1 MSDERYS
8 ISRDKKNPSKIKIS
22 KVKLNTHED
31 CTSENDDV
39 YQSFYKNNDSLK
51 LTLKKVP
58 KRKKEGKKSAFDKS
72 IVHRTFFI
80 RGNQRDPIKVL
91 QKYKER
97 IFLLLNRK
105 LKISPTKFYITLQ
118 VKFYKYVAD
127 EKITYVHFF
136 NGSTQTL
143 LHTSNLERAYDES
156 VRKIY
161 ENVDSHIKQG
171 SNFIIQSVEKL
182 NVCTYRYC
190 PIKAS
195 SYIPTPKWIQSKGAI
210 INVKNYD
217 SRCFEYA
224 ILTAFRLAEDE
235 NSKNLDRVFPYKP
248 YLGKLKCV
256 TPDMRIQ
263 DIPKF
268 ERANNTPV
276 SVYTVKKNEKT
287 IYPLYIT
294 KMRHKPPIQLLL
306 IEGNGKNHYTYI
318 KNLNRLLNNRKYGT
332 KVFCPYCC
340 YGYWIQKNGKR
351 NLAEHIEMC
360 SDYGPQRT
368 KLLDEEDK
376 FIQFNEHEKRLKS
389 PFTLFADFETLNV
402 KLNSVKPD
410 EQSYTENKTIH
421 QVSGFAFYTS
431 SVFHPPNLV
440 SYRGEDAGEVFLKKI
455 IEEVERIEI
464 LLNKIE
470 PIIISPEQ
478 ENEFQSATLCHICEK
493 GFQVG
498 EEGDYKVRDHCHFT
512 GFYRGAAH
520 NSCNLKLRVVK
531 KIPIFFHN
539 LVGYDSH
546 IIFQNL
552 TKMDEKIEPKVI
564 AKGMEKFITFSL
576 KNLQFKDSLQF
587 LNSSLDTLV
596 ANLRLKQKSG
606 KTLQELFPN
615 LFNYFQS
622 EWSHLSL
629 EDFELLS
636 RKGVYPYQFMD
647 SHEKFQMRELPSR
660 SCFYNDI
667 TKKDISDE
675 DYEFVQTLW
684 DRFGME
690 TMGSLHDLYMICD
703 TLLLSDIFDNFR
715 NFSLKHYGLDPAHF
729 TTAPGLSWSAS
740 LLLTKQVLEIPTD
753 PNMHIFFDRGM
764 RGGISLVA
772 NPFAQANNEF
782 MDNFNSS
789 LPRSEIKFY
798 DANNQYG
805 WAMEHFLPTHG
816 FEWVEVET
824 MSLEGWREFILNQSK
839 DQEIGYF
846 FEVDLHYPVNL
857 HDDHDNFP
865 LAPEHLDIKEEML
878 SQYQKDLGKELEVK
892 VGGKKL
898 CLTLSNKYNYI
909 THYRN
914 LKMYLERGL
923 KLLKVHRVL
932 KFVQSPWLKP
942 YIDLNTSLRKSANNK
957 FEEGFAKLMNN
968 SFFGKT
974 CEDVRKYR
982 DVKIVLD
989 KKKAEK
995 LISRPSL
1002 EQCKIYEENLVALQL
1017 KRKNVTLNKPRYIGM
1032 SVLEISKLIMY
1043 DFHYDFIMKNYPGSK
1058 LLFSDT
1064 DSFCYWIPSEA
1075 NIDETIIG
1083 KSDWFDFSNF
1093 PQDHPNFDTINKLI
1107 PGKFKDE
1114 MGGTVII
1121 EFCGLRSKMY
1131 SIKLLN
1137 GWEKKAGKGIL
1148 TEVKKNQ
1155 ITHEDYKTAL
1165 FRRKQMVHVGTKIL
1179 NQNHNLYT
1187 AEVKKISLSPFN
1199 DKKFILWDGEEYT
1212 TYSFAHYK
1220 TKDVPMEN

>member
-1 MSDERYS
+1 
-8 ISRDKKNPSKIKIS
+8 
-22 KVKLNTHED
+22 
-31 CTSENDDV
+31 
-39 YQSFYKNNDSLK
+39 
-51 LTLKKVP
+51 
-58 KRKKEGKKSAFDKS
+58 
-72 IVHRTFFI
+72 
-80 RGNQRDPIKVL
+80 
-91 QKYKER
+91 
-97 IFLLLNRK
+97 
-105 LKISPTKFYITLQ
+105 
-118 VKFYKYVAD
+118 
-127 EKITYVHFF
+127 
-136 NGSTQTL
+136 
-143 LHTSNLERAYDES
+143 
-156 VRKIY
+156 
-161 ENVDSHIKQG
+161 
-171 SNFIIQSVEKL
+171 
-182 NVCTYRYC
+182 
-190 PIKAS
+190 
-195 SYIPTPKWIQSKGAI
+195 
-210 INVKNYD
+210 
-217 SRCFEYA
+217 
-224 ILTAFRLAEDE
+224 
-235 NSKNLDRVFPYKP
+235 
-248 YLGKLKCV
+248 
-256 TPDMRIQ
+256 
-263 DIPKF
+263 
-268 ERANNTPV
+268 
-276 SVYTVKKNEKT
+276 
-287 IYPLYIT
+287 
-294 KMRHKPPIQLLL
+294 
-306 IEGNGKNHYTYI
+306 
-318 KNLNRLLNNRKYGT
+318 
-332 KVFCPYCC
+332 
-340 YGYWIQKNGKR
+340 
-351 NLAEHIEMC
+351 
-360 SDYGPQRT
+360 
-368 KLLDEEDK
+368 
-376 FIQFNEHEKRLKS
+376 
-389 PFTLFADFETLNV
+389 
-402 KLNSVKPD
+402 
-410 EQSYTENKTIH
+410 
-421 QVSGFAFYTS
+421 
-431 SVFHPPNLV
+431 
-440 SYRGEDAGEVFLKKI
+440 
-455 IEEVERIEI
+455 
-464 LLNKIE
+464 
-470 PIIISPEQ
+470 
-478 ENEFQSATLCHICEK
+478 
-493 GFQVG
+493 
-498 EEGDYKVRDHCHFT
+498 
-512 GFYRGAAH
+512 
-520 NSCNLKLRVVK
+520 
-531 KIPIFFHN
+531 
-539 LVGYDSH
+539 
-546 IIFQNL
+546 
-552 TKMDEKIEPKVI
+552 
-564 AKGMEKFITFSL
+564 
-576 KNLQFKDSLQF
+576 
-587 LNSSLDTLV
+587 
-596 ANLRLKQKSG
+596 
-606 KTLQELFPN
+606 
-615 LFNYFQS
+615 
-622 EWSHLSL
+622 
-629 EDFELLS
+629 
-636 RKGVYPYQFMD
+636 
-647 SHEKFQMRELPSR
+647 
-660 SCFYNDI
+660 
-667 TKKDISDE
+667 
-675 DYEFVQTLW
+675 
-684 DRFGME
+684 ME

-764 RGGISLVA
+764 RGGISMVA